1 MTTDL
6 SGFGQWVDSVLGHEG
21 QLEDGVR
28 VIHRDDSNYFE
39 VCTQMAQTITSLLAM
54 PAKNRTGVRR
64 RAASLADQAQWK
76 HFIKY
81 YYDAY
86 EFAFKRVEMGEE

>member
-1 MTTDL
+1 
-6 SGFGQWVDSVLGHEG
+6 
-21 QLEDGVR
+21 
-28 VIHRDDSNYFE
+28 
-39 VCTQMAQTITSLLAM
+39 M